1 MVGGGEGEPQRGLS
15 SRHLRQPPR
24 PVTARSMPEVEPIAC
39 GGPHGCRLRPRSV
52 AEGALHERDCLHR
65 VARRAHLRRGGWMY
79 GTRAR
84 LDRGTGRAT
93 GRHSGSQ
100 PSCLIND
107 DLWRVQGSIEGDR
120 RTSGTAI
127 IWLDG
132 YYSGRVGL
140 TDFPA
145 GWLRTV
151 SQGIGGT
158 CAISANEHRTVLDV
172 IGQLHRDY
180 AGQK

>member
-1 MVGGGEGEPQRGLS
+1 
-15 SRHLRQPPR
+15 
-24 PVTARSMPEVEPIAC
+24 
-39 GGPHGCRLRPRSV
+39 
-52 AEGALHERDCLHR
+52 
-65 VARRAHLRRGGWMY
+65 MY

-84 LDRGTGRAT
+84 LDRGTGCAT
-93 GRHSGSQ
+93 KRHSGSQ
-100 PSCLIND
+100 PPGLIND
-107 DLWRVQGSIEGDR
+107 ACGEFKALLKEDR